1 MTQPQSRLSGGALSD
16 TAGVERDLDA
26 GATTFTSLPRDLVA
40 TQILSRFPD
49 PFDLARL
56 SRVSREMRAAV
67 KATGCELKELNAYRA
82 AKLGYLNMLS
92 HMDSRGRLP
101 KTRKVLLC
109 MAAARS
115 GQLEELKAL
124 RAEGCP
130 WDGGTCARAA
140 EGGHLEVLKWARE
153 NGCPWD
159 WETCARAAEGGHLEV
174 LKWAHE
180 NGCPWNVAT
189 CGGAAQGGHLAVL
202 QWARANGAPWSEN
215 TREYAASKGYV
226 EA

>member
-1 MTQPQSRLSGGALSD
+1 MTQPRSRLSGGALSD
-16 TAGVERDLDA
+16 TAGVARDHDA
-26 GATTFTSLPRDLVA
+26 GAMTFTSLPRDL
-40 TQILSRFPD
+40 FDD

-82 AKLGYLNMLS
+82 AKLGYLNMLR

-124 RAEGCP
+124 RAK
-130 WDGGTCARAA
+130 R
-140 EGGHLEVLKWARE
+140 
-153 NGCPWD
+153 
-159 WETCARAAEGGHLEV
+159 
-174 LKWAHE
+174 
-180 NGCPWNVAT
+180 CPWNEST
-189 CGGAAQGGHLAVL
+189 C
-202 QWARANGAPWSEN
+202 
-215 TREYAASKGYV
+215 TYAAGRRPPRGAEVGARERLPVGRVDVRGARRRTAISRC
-226 EA
+226 

>member
-1 MTQPQSRLSGGALSD
+1 MTQPRSRLSGGALGD
-16 TAGVERDLDA
+16 TAGVARDHDA
-26 GATTFTSLPRDLVA
+26 GAMTFTSLPRDLVA

-82 AKLGYLNMLS
+82 AKLGYLNMLR

-124 RAEGCP
+124 RAKRCP
-130 WDGGTCARAA
+130 WNESTCTYAA
-140 EGGHLEVLKWARE
+140 EGGHLEVLKWARA
-153 NGCPWD
+153 NDCPWD
-159 WETCARAAEGGHLEV
+159 ESTCACAAQNGHLEV
-174 LKWAHE
+174 LKWARE
-180 NGCPWNVAT
+180 NDCPWDESDVHVR
-189 CGGAAQGGHLAVL
+189 GEGRPPRGAEVG
-202 QWARANGAPWSEN
+202 ARERLPVG
-215 TREYAASKGYV
+215 
-226 EA
+226 